1 METIVLS
8 DYEIIFDDS
17 LQAVS
22 HFLNANHFSAVG
34 IIVDENTHQFCL
46 PLLQNCISNYFIIQT
61 QSGEE
66 NKNLMTCE
74 SIWQQLIQ
82 KNFDRKSLII
92 NLGGGVI
99 GDMGGFAASCYKRGI
114 DFINIPTTLL
124 SQVDSSIGGKLG
136 IDFKYGKNLIGLFRN
151 PKSVFISSQF
161 FKTLPQRQFIN
172 GWAEIFK
179 HALIQNKA
187 LWDLYRNLDILNTDM
202 NAIVYQSL
210 LIKKAVVKTDPY
222 EKGLRKILNFGH
234 TIGHAIEAYSL
245 EHEANPLLHGEAIA
259 IGMICEAY
267 LSTKKCGLT
276 NIELQDI
283 QNVLLRHFPKHDI
296 RSFDIEK
303 ILISMSMDKKNEGA
317 TIMAALLDKIGNSEY
332 DIPLNKTEI
341 IDSINYYN
349 QLA

>member
-1 METIVLS
+1 METIELS

-22 HFLNANHFSAVG
+22 HFLNSNSYSAVG
-34 IIVDENTHQFCL
+34 VIVDENTQQHCL
-46 PLLQNCISNYFIIQT
+46 PVLQDCISNFIIIQT

-66 NKNLMTCE
+66 NKNLTTCE
-74 SIWQQLIQ
+74 NIWQQLIQ
-82 KNFDRKSLII
+82 NNFDRKSLII

-136 IDFKYGKNLIGLFRN
+136 IDFKYGKNLIGLFKN
-151 PKSVFISSQF
+151 PKCVFISSLF
-161 FKTLPQRQFIN
+161 FKSLPQRQFIN

-187 LWDLYRNLDILNTDM
+187 QWDLYRNLDILNTDM
-202 NAIVYQSL
+202 NAIVYPSL

-245 EHEANPLLHGEAIA
+245 EHEENSLLHGEAIA

-276 NIELQDI
+276 DAELQGI

-296 RSFDIEK
+296 TSFDMEK

-317 TIMAALLDKIGNSEY
+317 TIMAALLSKIGNSEY
-332 DIPLNKTEI
+332 DIPLNKAEI